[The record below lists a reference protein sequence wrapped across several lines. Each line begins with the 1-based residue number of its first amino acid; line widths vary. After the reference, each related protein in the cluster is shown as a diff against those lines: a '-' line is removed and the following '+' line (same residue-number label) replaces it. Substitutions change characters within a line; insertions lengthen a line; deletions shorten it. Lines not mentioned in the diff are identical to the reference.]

1 MPDQKISSSS
11 PNARDSVTVELVEF
25 LSYLRSLDINIFVE
39 GERLRCNAPEGIITP
54 ELRAEISHKK
64 AEIVSFL
71 KAANRTSSLTF
82 TPIVS
87 MGRDG
92 NLPLSF
98 AQQRLWF
105 LDQLVPNNPF
115 YNVPAA
121 LRLTGSLNF
130 SALQQTFNEIVR
142 RHEALRTT
150 LAVVS
155 GQPVQRIAAAFHL
168 PINVV
173 DLRNLPKESRQTEAN
188 RLTAQEAQR
197 SFNLSND
204 LLLRVTLLQ
213 LDDAEYLLMLNMH
226 HIVSDGWSIGV
237 LIQELGAL
245 YTAFA
250 SEKPSPLPALSIQ
263 YADFAKWQREWLQ
276 GEVLETQLAYWRQQL
291 NGISMLNLSA
301 DRPRPAIQSYRG
313 KRQFLQLPKQLS
325 EALETL
331 SQREGVTLFMTMLA
345 AFKTLLYHY
354 AQQEDIV
361 VGSPIAN
368 RNRSEIEALIGF
380 FVNSLVLR
388 TDLSGNPTFRELLNR
403 VKEVALGA
411 YAHQDLP
418 FEKLVE
424 ELHPDRALNQN
435 PLFQVA
441 FALQNAPGN
450 QLELPEL
457 TLSPQQ
463 LDVGTARFDL
473 EFHLWERSPNS
484 SGSNQSPS
492 NKLWVDSSEGI
503 SGMVIY
509 SADLFDEATIT
520 RMIEHFQTLLESIV
534 TNPEQRI
541 ATMQYLSA
549 QERYH
554 LLVECNKTQADYP
567 QDLCI
572 HQLFE
577 MQADRTPDAVAL
589 VFGEEQ
595 VTYRELNLRSNQ
607 LARYLQ
613 KMGVGAEVLVGLCCG
628 RSLDLIVGMLGIL
641 KAGGAYLILDPSYP
655 VERSSFML
663 KDAQL
668 SVVLTQ
674 QQWIENLREAKL
686 SRRESPNLQIVC
698 LDTDWEMISQEI
710 ADNPTSAVTAE
721 NLVYAIYTSGSTG
734 KPKGVEIEH
743 GSLLNLVFWHQREFG
758 VSAGDRATQIAA
770 IGFDA
775 CGWEIWPYLA
785 AGASIYF
792 PEDDMR
798 RDPEKLQNWL
808 VSKAIT
814 ISFLPTPL
822 AEKVLLLDWP
832 QTTALRI
839 LLAGGEKLQQH
850 PLKSHPFKLVNNY
863 GPTEN
868 TVVTTS
874 GYIPVTE
881 QTDIAPT
888 IGRPIAN
895 TQIYILDKYLQ
906 PVPMGVV
913 GELYIGGNGLARG
926 YLNRPDLTAER
937 FISNPFKS
945 NSDTILNDLFRNRQ
959 DACSTRDEFYC
970 GTGILPVLDN
980 NAHPTLCGTGILPVL
995 DNDAHPTLCGTGILP
1010 VLDNGTTSEFKPNSG
1025 ERIYKTGDLVRYRGD
1040 RNLEFLGRID
1050 EQVKI
1055 RGFRIEL
1062 GEIETVLTQHPAVQ
1076 QTVAIASEDGQGDKR
1091 LVAYIALNPEYS
1103 SAREKNQ
1110 IMQLQDEQVLQWQML
1125 YNETYNQ
1132 PAVDSDPTFNIVG
1145 WNSSYTNQ
1153 PIPAEQMR
1161 DWANNQAAQ
1170 ILALQPSRVLEIGC
1184 GTGLL
1189 LFQIASRCTQY
1200 CGTDFSPI
1208 SLNYIQQHLANQQL
1222 ANVTLLQKMA
1232 TDFEGVE
1239 TAAFDAVILNS
1250 VVQYFPNIDYLVQVL
1265 EGAVKATAPG
1275 GFIFIGDVRSLPLL
1289 AAFHASVQLYQA
1301 EPSLAGEQLQQR
1313 VQMQIFQ
1320 ETELVIDPDFFSA
1333 LKHRFPQIGGVEI
1346 QLIRGSYHNE
1356 LTDFRYNAILHI
1368 ASETDPPQS
1377 PGRFH
1382 SHENQA
1388 FVGAVPPCPPPPT
1401 DDFTGVWDMGATTGG
1416 LPLPRMK
1423 PPCPQSPAQGGQG
1436 GSKLLDWSAKNQ
1448 NLTVTNVEQILLQN
1462 QLDVLRIA
1470 NVPNAR
1476 VTAAV
1481 KAAELLFVVDK
1492 FPTAGQLQKA
1502 VEKIEDLGV
1511 DPEAWYA
1518 LEVPY
1523 NVNISWSNSDSQGRY
1538 DVVFARGK
1546 TRDFV
1551 RETRSDNLRPWR
1563 SYANN
1568 PLQAKAARKLVP
1580 QLQAYLAEKLP
1591 EYMIPSAFV
1600 VLESLPVT
1608 ANGKVDRLALPA
1620 PQPIKLEW
1628 AGGYVAP
1635 QSSIEEVLV
1644 KIWAEVLGIKRVG
1657 IRDNFFELGGHS
1669 LLATQLV
1676 SRVRDAFGVELPLRR
1691 VFEAPTIGELSK
1703 IVESL
1708 KESDAKIK
1716 APALVPVSRENR
1728 RVKLSSL
1735 NRESKERG

>member
-1 MPDQKISSSS
+1 MPEPKISSSS
-11 PNARDSVTVELVEF
+11 PNARDSVSVELVEF

-39 GERLRCNAPEGIITP
+39 GSRLRCNAPEGIITP
-54 ELRAEISHKK
+54 KLRAEISHKK
-64 AEIVSFL
+64 AEIISFL
-71 KAANRTSSLTF
+71 KAANRTSSFTP
-82 TPIVS
+82 TPIVP

-130 SALQQTFNEIVR
+130 SALQKTFNEIVR
-142 RHEALRTT
+142 RHEALRTN

-155 GQPVQRIAAAFHL
+155 GQPVQKIAAAFHL

-250 SEKPSPLPALSIQ
+250 SEKPSPLPGLSVQ

-291 NGISMLNLSA
+291 NGISMLNLPA

-388 TDLSGNPTFRELLNR
+388 TDLSGNPTFREVLNR

-450 QLELPEL
+450 RLELPEL

-520 RMIEHFQTLLESIV
+520 RLIGHFQTLLESIV
-534 TNPEQRI
+534 RNPEQRI
-541 ATMQYLSA
+541 ANLEYLSA

-554 LLVECNKTQADYP
+554 LLVECNNTQADYP

-577 MQADRTPDAVAL
+577 MQADRAPDAVAL
-589 VFGEEQ
+589 VFGEER

-628 RSLDLIVGMLGIL
+628 RSPDLIVGMLGIL

-655 VERSSFML
+655 AERSSFMV

-674 QQWIENLREAKL
+674 QQWIENLR
-686 SRRESPNLQIVC
+686 SPNLQIVC

-710 ADNPTSAVTAE
+710 ADNPTSAATAE

-792 PEDDMR
+792 PEDDIR
-798 RDPEKLQNWL
+798 RDPEKLQNRL

-881 QTDIAPT
+881 QTDIVPT

-906 PVPMGVV
+906 PVAIGVV

-926 YLNRPDLTAER
+926 YLNRPDVTAQS
-937 FISNPFKS
+937 FIVNP
-945 NSDTILNDLFRNRQ
+945 
-959 DACSTRDEFYC
+959 
-970 GTGILPVLDN
+970 
-980 NAHPTLCGTGILPVL
+980 
-995 DNDAHPTLCGTGILP
+995 
-1010 VLDNGTTSEFKPNSG
+1010 FKPNSG
-1025 ERIYKTGDLVRYRGD
+1025 ERIYKTGDLVRYRAD

-1062 GEIETVLTQHPAVQ
+1062 GEIETLLTQHPAVQ

-1103 SAREKNQ
+1103 SASEKNQ

-1132 PAVDSDPTFNIVG
+1132 PAVESDPTFNIVG

-1161 DWANNQAAQ
+1161 DWANNQASQ

-1189 LFQIASRCTQY
+1189 LFQIAPRCTQY

-1208 SLNYIQQHLANQQL
+1208 SLNYIRQHLANQEL

-1289 AAFHASVQLYQA
+1289 EAFHTSVQLYQA

-1320 ETELVIDPDFFSA
+1320 ETELVIEPEFFTA

-1377 PGRFH
+1377 P
-1382 SHENQA
+1382 
-1388 FVGAVPPCPPPPT
+1388 
-1401 DDFTGVWDMGATTGG
+1401 
-1416 LPLPRMK
+1416 
-1423 PPCPQSPAQGGQG
+1423 AQGELAGA
-1436 GSKLLDWSAKNQ
+1436 KRLDWSAENQ
-1448 NLTVTNVEQILLQN
+1448 NLTVTKVQEILLQN
-1462 QLDVLRIA
+1462 QLDVLRIV

-1481 KAAELLFVVDK
+1481 KVAELLSVVDK
-1492 FPTAGQLQKA
+1492 FPTASQLQKA
-1502 VEKIEDLGV
+1502 VEKVEDLGV
-1511 DPEAWYA
+1511 NPEAWYA

-1523 NVNISWSNSDSQGRY
+1523 NVNISWSNSDTQGRY
-1538 DVVFARGK
+1538 DVVFARGE

-1568 PLQAKAARKLVP
+1568 PLQGKVARKLVP

-1591 EYMIPSAFV
+1591 EYMVPSAFV

-1635 QSSIEEVLV
+1635 QTSIEEVLV

-1676 SRVRDAFGVELPLRR
+1676 SRVRDAFAVELPLRR
-1691 VFEAPTIGELSK
+1691 VFEAPTIAELSK

-1708 KESDAKIK
+1708 KDKNAKSE
-1716 APALVPVSRENR
+1716 APALVAISRDSR
-1728 RVKLSSL
+1728 RRKLSSF
-1735 NRESKERG
+1735 NQESK

>member
-1 MPDQKISSSS
+1 MPEPKISSSS
-11 PNARDSVTVELVEF
+11 PNARDSVTGELVEF

-39 GERLRCNAPEGIITP
+39 GSRLRCNAPEGILTP
-54 ELRAEISHKK
+54 ELRAEISQRK
-64 AEIVSFL
+64 AEIISFL
-71 KAANRTSSLTF
+71 KAANRTSSFTH
-82 TPIVS
+82 TPIVPL
-87 MGRDG
+87 GREG

-121 LRLTGSLNF
+121 LRLTGALNF

-188 RLTAQEAQR
+188 RLTAEEAQR
-197 SFNLSND
+197 SFNLSHD

-250 SEKPSPLPALSIQ
+250 SEKPSPLPALSVQ

-291 NGISMLNLSA
+291 NGISMLNLPA

-331 SQREGVTLFMTMLA
+331 SQREGVTLFMTVLA

-450 QLELPEL
+450 RLELPEL

-492 NKLWVDSSEGI
+492 NKLWVDSSLGI

-509 SADLFDEATIT
+509 SADLFDEATIS
-520 RMIEHFQTLLESIV
+520 RLIGYFQTLLESIV
-534 TNPEQRI
+534 ANPEQRI
-541 ATMQYLSA
+541 ANLQYLSA
-549 QERYH
+549 QERDR
-554 LLVECNKTQADYP
+554 LLVECNNTQADYP

-589 VFGEEQ
+589 VFGEER

-655 VERSSFML
+655 AERSSLMIE
-663 KDAQL
+663 DAQVSVLLTRQGIYSL
-668 SVVLTQ
+668 SNSESRLKTTEGGQVSSRLQPTSARSQGIYSLVDDGEVQNLETQSDDKIHHPRVVF
-674 QQWIENLREAKL
+674 
-686 SRRESPNLQIVC
+686 

-710 ADNPTSAVTAE
+710 ADNPTSAATAE

-785 AGASIYF
+785 AGSSIYF
-792 PEDDMR
+792 PEDDIR

-808 VSKAIT
+808 VSNAIT

-832 QTTALRI
+832 QNTALRI

-881 QTDIAPT
+881 QPDIAPT

-906 PVPMGVV
+906 HVPMGVV

-926 YLNRPDLTAER
+926 YLNRPDLTAQS
-937 FISNPFKS
+937 FIVNPFKP
-945 NSDTILNDLFRNRQ
+945 NSGTILNDLFRNRQ
-959 DACSTRDEFYC
+959 DACSTIKY
-970 GTGILPVLDN
+970 IS
-980 NAHPTLCGTGILPVL
+980 
-995 DNDAHPTLCGTGILP
+995 CGTGILP
-1010 VLDNGTTSEFKPNSG
+1010 VLDNGATSEFKPNSG

-1103 SAREKNQ
+1103 VAREKNQ

-1145 WNSSYTNQ
+1145 WNSS
-1153 PIPAEQMR
+1153 
-1161 DWANNQAAQ
+1161 
-1170 ILALQPSRVLEIGC
+1170 
-1184 GTGLL
+1184 
-1189 LFQIASRCTQY
+1189 
-1200 CGTDFSPI
+1200 
-1208 SLNYIQQHLANQQL
+1208 
-1222 ANVTLLQKMA
+1222 
-1232 TDFEGVE
+1232 
-1239 TAAFDAVILNS
+1239 
-1250 VVQYFPNIDYLVQVL
+1250 
-1265 EGAVKATAPG
+1265 
-1275 GFIFIGDVRSLPLL
+1275 
-1289 AAFHASVQLYQA
+1289 
-1301 EPSLAGEQLQQR
+1301 
-1313 VQMQIFQ
+1313 
-1320 ETELVIDPDFFSA
+1320 
-1333 LKHRFPQIGGVEI
+1333 
-1346 QLIRGSYHNE
+1346 
-1356 LTDFRYNAILHI
+1356 
-1368 ASETDPPQS
+1368 
-1377 PGRFH
+1377 
-1382 SHENQA
+1382 
-1388 FVGAVPPCPPPPT
+1388 
-1401 DDFTGVWDMGATTGG
+1401 
-1416 LPLPRMK
+1416 
-1423 PPCPQSPAQGGQG
+1423 
-1436 GSKLLDWSAKNQ
+1436 
-1448 NLTVTNVEQILLQN
+1448 
-1462 QLDVLRIA
+1462 
-1470 NVPNAR
+1470 
-1476 VTAAV
+1476 
-1481 KAAELLFVVDK
+1481 
-1492 FPTAGQLQKA
+1492 
-1502 VEKIEDLGV
+1502 
-1511 DPEAWYA
+1511 
-1518 LEVPY
+1518 
-1523 NVNISWSNSDSQGRY
+1523 
-1538 DVVFARGK
+1538 
-1546 TRDFV
+1546 
-1551 RETRSDNLRPWR
+1551 
-1563 SYANN
+1563 
-1568 PLQAKAARKLVP
+1568 
-1580 QLQAYLAEKLP
+1580 
-1591 EYMIPSAFV
+1591 
-1600 VLESLPVT
+1600 
-1608 ANGKVDRLALPA
+1608 
-1620 PQPIKLEW
+1620 
-1628 AGGYVAP
+1628 
-1635 QSSIEEVLV
+1635 
-1644 KIWAEVLGIKRVG
+1644 
-1657 IRDNFFELGGHS
+1657 
-1669 LLATQLV
+1669 
-1676 SRVRDAFGVELPLRR
+1676 
-1691 VFEAPTIGELSK
+1691 
-1703 IVESL
+1703 
-1708 KESDAKIK
+1708 
-1716 APALVPVSRENR
+1716 
-1728 RVKLSSL
+1728 
-1735 NRESKERG
+1735 

>member
-1 MPDQKISSSS
+1 MPDPKISSSS

-39 GERLRCNAPEGIITP
+39 GEILRCNAPEGIITP
-54 ELRAEISHKK
+54 ELRAEISQKK
-64 AEIVSFL
+64 AEIISFL
-71 KAANRTSSLTF
+71 KAANRTSSFTP
-82 TPIVS
+82 TPIVP

-150 LAVVS
+150 LAVGS

-188 RLTAQEAQR
+188 RLTAEEAQR

-276 GEVLETQLAYWRQQL
+276 GEVLETQLAYWRHQL
-291 NGISMLNLSA
+291 NGISMLNLPA

-450 QLELPEL
+450 RLELPEL

-492 NKLWVDSSEGI
+492 NKLWVDSSLGI

-520 RMIEHFQTLLESIV
+520 RLIGHFQTLLESIV

-541 ATMQYLSA
+541 ANLQYLSA
-549 QERYH
+549 PERYH
-554 LLVECNKTQADYP
+554 LLVECNNTQADYP

-589 VFGEEQ
+589 VFGEER

-655 VERSSFML
+655 AERSSSIVE
-663 KDAQL
+663 DAQVSVLLTRQGIYSL
-668 SVVLTQ
+668 SNSESRLKTTEGGQVSSRLKPTSAMSQGIYSLVDDGEVQNLETQSNDKIHHPRVVF
-674 QQWIENLREAKL
+674 
-686 SRRESPNLQIVC
+686 

-785 AGASIYF
+785 AGSSIYF
-792 PEDDMR
+792 PEDDIR

-808 VSKAIT
+808 VSNAIT

-822 AEKVLLLDWP
+822 AEKVLLLAWP

-881 QTDIAPT
+881 QTDIAPI

-906 PVPMGVV
+906 PVAIGVV

-926 YLNRPDLTAER
+926 YLNLPDLTAER
-937 FISNPFKS
+937 FIVNP
-945 NSDTILNDLFRNRQ
+945 
-959 DACSTRDEFYC
+959 
-970 GTGILPVLDN
+970 
-980 NAHPTLCGTGILPVL
+980 
-995 DNDAHPTLCGTGILP
+995 
-1010 VLDNGTTSEFKPNSG
+1010 FKPNSG
-1025 ERIYKTGDLVRYRGD
+1025 ERIYKTGDLVRYRAD

-1103 SAREKNQ
+1103 SASEKNQ

-1132 PAVDSDPTFNIVG
+1132 PAVESDPTFNIVG
-1145 WNSSYTNQ
+1145 WNSSYTDR

-1208 SLNYIQQHLANQQL
+1208 SLNYIRQHLANQQL
-1222 ANVTLLQKMA
+1222 TNVTLLQKMA

-1250 VVQYFPNIDYLVQVL
+1250 VVQYFPTIDYLVQVL

-1301 EPSLAGEQLQQR
+1301 EPSLSGEQLQQR

-1320 ETELVIDPDFFSA
+1320 ETELVIEPDFFSA
-1333 LKHRFPQIGGVEI
+1333 LKHRFPQIDGVEI

-1368 ASETDPPQS
+1368 ASETAPPKSS
-1377 PGRFH
+1377 PEGER
-1382 SHENQA
+1382 
-1388 FVGAVPPCPPPPT
+1388 GAEK
-1401 DDFTGVWDMGATTGG
+1401 
-1416 LPLPRMK
+1416 R
-1423 PPCPQSPAQGGQG
+1423 
-1436 GSKLLDWSAKNQ
+1436 LDWSAENE
-1448 NLTVTNVEQILLQN
+1448 NLTVTKVQQILLQN

-1481 KAAELLFVVDK
+1481 KAAELLSVVDK

-1538 DVVFARGK
+1538 DVVFARGE

-1591 EYMIPSAFV
+1591 EYMVPSAFV

-1620 PQPIKLEW
+1620 PEPIKLEW

-1635 QSSIEEVLV
+1635 QTSIEEVLV
-1644 KIWAEVLGIKRVG
+1644 KIWVEVLGIKRVG

-1691 VFEAPTIGELSK
+1691 VFEAPTIAELSK

-1708 KESDAKIK
+1708 KESDANIK
-1716 APALVPVSRENR
+1716 APALVAISRDSR
-1728 RVKLSSL
+1728 RMKLSSFD
-1735 NRESKERG
+1735 RESK

>member
-1 MPDQKISSSS
+1 MPEPKISSSS
-11 PNARDSVTVELVEF
+11 PNARDSVTGELVEF

-39 GERLRCNAPEGIITP
+39 GARLRCNAPEGILTP
-54 ELRAEISHKK
+54 ELRAEISQKK
-64 AEIVSFL
+64 AEIISFL
-71 KAANRTSSLTF
+71 KAANRTSSFTP
-82 TPIVS
+82 TPIVP

-121 LRLTGSLNF
+121 LRLTGSLNIA
-130 SALQQTFNEIVR
+130 ALQQTFNEIVR
-142 RHEALRTT
+142 RHEALRTS

-291 NGISMLNLSA
+291 NGISMLNLPA

-450 QLELPEL
+450 RLELPEL

-509 SADLFDEATIT
+509 SADLFDEATIA
-520 RMIEHFQTLLESIV
+520 RLIGHFQTLLESIV
-534 TNPEQRI
+534 ANPEQRI
-541 ATMQYLSA
+541 ANLQYLSA
-549 QERYH
+549 QERDR
-554 LLVECNKTQADYP
+554 LLVECNNTQADYP

-589 VFGEEQ
+589 VFGEER

-655 VERSSFML
+655 AERSSFMV

-674 QQWIENLREAKL
+674 QQWVENLR
-686 SRRESPNLQIVC
+686 SPNLQIVC

-710 ADNPTSAVTAE
+710 ADNPTSAATAE

-785 AGASIYF
+785 AGSSIYF
-792 PEDDMR
+792 PEDDIR

-808 VSKAIT
+808 VSNAIT

-926 YLNRPDLTAER
+926 YLNRPDLTAQS
-937 FISNPFKS
+937 FIPNP
-945 NSDTILNDLFRNRQ
+945 
-959 DACSTRDEFYC
+959 
-970 GTGILPVLDN
+970 
-980 NAHPTLCGTGILPVL
+980 
-995 DNDAHPTLCGTGILP
+995 
-1010 VLDNGTTSEFKPNSG
+1010 FKPNSG

-1103 SAREKNQ
+1103 VAREKNQ

-1208 SLNYIQQHLANQQL
+1208 SLNYIRQHLANQQL

-1250 VVQYFPNIDYLVQVL
+1250 VVQYFPTIDYLVQVL

-1320 ETELVIDPDFFSA
+1320 ETELVIDPDFFGA

-1346 QLIRGSYHNE
+1346 QLIRGSDRNE

-1368 ASETDPPQS
+1368 ASETARPKS
-1377 PGRFH
+1377 SSEGER
-1382 SHENQA
+1382 
-1388 FVGAVPPCPPPPT
+1388 GAEK
-1401 DDFTGVWDMGATTGG
+1401 
-1416 LPLPRMK
+1416 R
-1423 PPCPQSPAQGGQG
+1423 
-1436 GSKLLDWSAKNQ
+1436 LDWLDENQ
-1448 NLTVTNVEQILLQN
+1448 NLTVTKVQQILLQN

-1481 KAAELLFVVDK
+1481 KAAELLSVVDK

-1502 VEKIEDLGV
+1502 VEKVEDLGV

-1538 DVVFARGK
+1538 DVVFARGE

-1591 EYMIPSAFV
+1591 EYMVPSAFV

-1620 PQPIKLEW
+1620 PEPIKLEW

-1635 QSSIEEVLV
+1635 HTSIEEVLV
-1644 KIWAEVLGIKRVG
+1644 KIWVEVLGIKRVG

-1691 VFEAPTIGELSK
+1691 VFEAPTVSELSK

-1708 KESDAKIK
+1708 KDKNAKSD
-1716 APALVPVSRENR
+1716 APALVPISRDSR
-1728 RVKLSSL
+1728 RRKLSSF
-1735 NRESKERG
+1735 NGPIA

>member
-1 MPDQKISSSS
+1 MPDPKISSSS

-39 GERLRCNAPEGIITP
+39 GEILRCNAPEGIITP
-54 ELRAEISHKK
+54 ELRAEISQKK
-64 AEIVSFL
+64 AEIISFL
-71 KAANRTSSLTF
+71 KAANRTSSFTP
-82 TPIVS
+82 TPIVPL
-87 MGRDG
+87 GRDG

-188 RLTAQEAQR
+188 RLTAEEAQR

-250 SEKPSPLPALSIQ
+250 REKPSPLPALSIQ

-291 NGISMLNLSA
+291 NGISMLNLPA

-450 QLELPEL
+450 RLELPEL

-484 SGSNQSPS
+484 SGSHQSPS

-520 RMIEHFQTLLESIV
+520 RRIGHFQTLLESIV

-541 ATMQYLSA
+541 ANLQYLSA
-549 QERYH
+549 QERDR
-554 LLVECNKTQADYP
+554 LLVECNNTQADYP
-567 QDLCI
+567 QNLCI

-577 MQADRTPDAVAL
+577 MQADRAPDAVAL
-589 VFGEEQ
+589 VFGEER
-595 VTYRELNLRSNQ
+595 VTYGELNLRSNQ

-628 RSLDLIVGMLGIL
+628 RSLDLIVGMLGTL

-655 VERSSFML
+655 AERSSFMV
-663 KDAQL
+663 KDAQVSVLLTRQGINSL
-668 SVVLTQ
+668 SNSESRLKTTEGGQVSSRLKPTSAMSQGIYSLVDDGEVQNLETQSEDKIHHPRVVF
-674 QQWIENLREAKL
+674 
-686 SRRESPNLQIVC
+686 

-710 ADNPTSAVTAE
+710 ADNPTSAATAE

-792 PEDDMR
+792 PEDDIR

-808 VSKAIT
+808 VSNAIT

-839 LLAGGEKLQQH
+839 LLTGGEKLQQH

-874 GYIPVTE
+874 GYVPVTE

-906 PVPMGVV
+906 PVAIGVV

-926 YLNRPDLTAER
+926 YLNRPDLTAQS
-937 FISNPFKS
+937 FIVNP
-945 NSDTILNDLFRNRQ
+945 
-959 DACSTRDEFYC
+959 
-970 GTGILPVLDN
+970 
-980 NAHPTLCGTGILPVL
+980 
-995 DNDAHPTLCGTGILP
+995 
-1010 VLDNGTTSEFKPNSG
+1010 FKPNSG

-1062 GEIETVLTQHPAVQ
+1062 GEIETLLIQHPAVQ
-1076 QTVAIASEDGQGDKR
+1076 QTVATASEDGQGDKR

-1103 SAREKNQ
+1103 SASEKNQ

-1189 LFQIASRCTQY
+1189 LFQIASRCTHY

-1208 SLNYIQQHLANQQL
+1208 SLNYIRQHLANQQL

-1320 ETELVIDPDFFSA
+1320 ETELVIEPDFFSA

-1346 QLIRGSYHNE
+1346 QLIRGSYRNE

-1368 ASETDPPQS
+1368 ASETDPP
-1377 PGRFH
+1377 
-1382 SHENQA
+1382 N
-1388 FVGAVPPCPPPPT
+1388 PPYE
-1401 DDFTGVWDMGATTGG
+1401 GG
-1416 LPLPRMK
+1416 LRNLSNFPDKIELPHR
-1423 PPCPQSPAQGGQG
+1423 PFPGELG
-1436 GSKLLDWSAKNQ
+1436 GSKRLDWSAENQ
-1448 NLTVTNVEQILLQN
+1448 NLTVTKVQQILWEN

-1481 KAAELLFVVDK
+1481 KAAELLSVVDK
-1492 FPTAGQLQKA
+1492 FSTAGQLQKA
-1502 VEKIEDLGV
+1502 VEKVEDLGV

-1538 DVVFARGK
+1538 DVVFARGETK
-1546 TRDFV
+1546 DFMP
-1551 RETRSDNLRPWR
+1551 ETRSDNLRPWR

-1568 PLQAKAARKLVP
+1568 PLQGKVARKLVP

-1591 EYMIPSAFV
+1591 EYMVPSAFV

-1620 PQPIKLEW
+1620 PEPIKLEW

-1635 QSSIEEVLV
+1635 QTSIEEVLV
-1644 KIWAEVLGIKRVG
+1644 KIWVEVLGIKRVG

-1691 VFEAPTIGELSK
+1691 VFEAPTIAELSK

-1708 KESDAKIK
+1708 KDKNAKSD
-1716 APALVPVSRENR
+1716 APALVPISRDSR
-1728 RVKLSSL
+1728 RRKLSSF
-1735 NRESKERG
+1735 NRPIA

>member
-1 MPDQKISSSS
+1 MPEPKISSSS

-25 LSYLRSLDINIFVE
+25 LSYLRRLDINIFVE
-39 GERLRCNAPEGIITP
+39 GSRLRCNAPEGIITP
-54 ELRAEISHKK
+54 ELRAEISQRKS
-64 AEIVSFL
+64 EIISFL
-71 KAANRTSSLTF
+71 QAANRTSNF
-82 TPIVS
+82 TPAPIVPIE
-87 MGRDG
+87 RTG

-121 LRLTGSLNF
+121 LRVTGALNF
-130 SALQQTFNEIVR
+130 PALQQTFNEIVR

-150 LAVVS
+150 LAVVED
-155 GQPVQRIAAAFHL
+155 QQVQRIADALHL
-168 PINVV
+168 PIYVF
-173 DLRNLPKESRQTEAN
+173 DLRNLPRESRQTEAK
-188 RLTAQEAQR
+188 RLTAKEAQR
-197 SFNLSND
+197 PFNLATD

-237 LIQELGAL
+237 LIQELGAI

-250 SEKPSPLPALSIQ
+250 SEKPSPLPELPVQ

-291 NGISMLNLSA
+291 NGISMLNLPA

-313 KRQFLQLPKQLS
+313 KRLLLQLPKPLS
-325 EALETL
+325 EALEML
-331 SQREGVTLFMTMLA
+331 SQRQGVTLFMTMLA
-345 AFKTLLYHY
+345 AFQTLLYHY
-354 AQQEDIV
+354 AQQSDIV

-388 TDLSGNPTFRELLNR
+388 TDCSGNPTFLELLNR

-441 FALQNAPGN
+441 FALQNAPA
-450 QLELPEL
+450 QPLELPEL
-457 TLSPQQ
+457 TFSPQQ
-463 LDVGTARFDL
+463 LDVQTARFDL
-473 EFHLWERSPNS
+473 ELHLWERSPNS
-484 SGSNQSPS
+484 SGSSESPS

-509 SADLFDEATIT
+509 SADLFDETTIS
-520 RMIEHFQTLLESIV
+520 RMRAHFQTLLESIV
-534 TNPEQRI
+534 ANPEQRI
-541 ATMQYLSA
+541 ANLPYLSE
-549 QERYH
+549 QERDH
-554 LLVECNKTQADYP
+554 LLVECNNTQVDYP

-577 MQADRTPDAVAL
+577 LHAEQTPDAVAL
-589 VFGEEQ
+589 VFGDER
-595 VTYRELNLRSNQ
+595 VTYGELNLRSNQ

-613 KMGVGAEVLVGLCCG
+613 KIGVGAEVLVGLCVD
-628 RSLDLIVGMLGIL
+628 RSLDLIVGMLAIL
-641 KAGGAYLILDPSYP
+641 KAGGAYLILEPSYP
-655 VERSSFML
+655 AERSSFLL

-674 QQWIENLREAKL
+674 QQWVENLR
-686 SRRESPNLQIVC
+686 SPNLQIVC

-710 ADNPTSAVTAE
+710 ADNPTSAATAE

-792 PEDDMR
+792 PEDDIR
-798 RDPEKLQNWL
+798 RNPEKLQNWL
-808 VSKAIT
+808 ISKAIA

-822 AEKVLLLDWP
+822 ADRILQLDWP
-832 QTTALRI
+832 PTTALRI
-839 LLAGGEKLQQH
+839 MLTGGEKLQQH
-850 PLKSHPFKLVNNY
+850 PIKSHPFKLVNNY

-874 GYIPVTE
+874 GYIPATKP
-881 QTDIAPT
+881 DIAPT

-895 TQIYILDKYLQ
+895 TQVYILDKYLQ
-906 PVPMGVV
+906 PVPAGVV

-926 YLNRPDLTAER
+926 YVNRPDLTAAS
-937 FISNPFKS
+937 FIPNPF
-945 NSDTILNDLFRNRQ
+945 Q
-959 DACSTRDEFYC
+959 
-970 GTGILPVLDN
+970 
-980 NAHPTLCGTGILPVL
+980 
-995 DNDAHPTLCGTGILP
+995 
-1010 VLDNGTTSEFKPNSG
+1010 PNSSQ
-1025 ERIYKTGDLVRYRGD
+1025 RIYKTGDLVRYRAD
-1040 RNLEFLGRID
+1040 YNLEFLGRID

-1055 RGFRIEL
+1055 RGVRIEL

-1076 QTVAIASEDGQGDKR
+1076 QTVLTALEDAQQNKR

-1103 SAREKNQ
+1103 NASETDQ
-1110 IMQLQDEQVLQWQML
+1110 IVQLQAEQVSQWQML

-1132 PAVDSDPTFNIVG
+1132 PAAESDPTFNIVG

-1153 PIPAEQMR
+1153 PIPAEQVR
-1161 DWANNQAAQ
+1161 EWANNQAAQ
-1170 ILALQPSRVLEIGC
+1170 ILALQPQRVLEIGC
-1184 GTGLL
+1184 GTGLM
-1189 LFQIASRCTQY
+1189 LFQIAPHCTEY
-1200 CGTDFSPI
+1200 CATDFSPI
-1208 SLNYIQQHLANQQL
+1208 SINYIQQHLANQQL
-1222 ANVTLLQKMA
+1222 ANVTLHQKMA
-1232 TDFEGVE
+1232 ADFTGIE
-1239 TAAFDAVILNS
+1239 TAVFDAVILNS

-1265 EGAVKATAPG
+1265 EGAVQATAPG
-1275 GFIFIGDVRSLPLL
+1275 GCIFIGDVRSLPLL
-1289 AAFHASVQLYQA
+1289 AAFHAAVQLYQA
-1301 EPSLAGEQLQQR
+1301 EPALAGEQLQQR

-1320 ETELVIDPDFFSA
+1320 ETELVIHPDFFSA
-1333 LKHRFPQIGGVEI
+1333 LQHRFPQIGGVEI

-1356 LTDFRYNAILHI
+1356 LTQFRYNAILHI
-1368 ASETDPPQS
+1368 APEKDPP
-1377 PGRFH
+1377 
-1382 SHENQA
+1382 N
-1388 FVGAVPPCPPPPT
+1388 PPYE
-1401 DDFTGVWDMGATTGG
+1401 GG
-1416 LPLPRMK
+1416 LRNLSNFPNKIEFQNAPF
-1423 PPCPQSPAQGGQG
+1423 QGGQG
-1436 GSKLLDWSAKNQ
+1436 GSKRLDWSAENQ
-1448 NLTVTNVEQILLQN
+1448 NLTVTKVEQILLEN
-1462 QLDVLRIA
+1462 PLDILTIS

-1481 KAAELLFVVDK
+1481 KAAELLSVVDK
-1492 FPTAGQLQKA
+1492 VPTAGQLHK
-1502 VEKIEDLGV
+1502 VLEKIDNLGV

-1518 LEVPY
+1518 LQVPY
-1523 NVNISWSNSDSQGRY
+1523 NVSIAWSDSNSDGRY
-1538 DVVFARGK
+1538 DVVFSRGE
-1546 TRDFV
+1546 TRNFV
-1551 RETRSDNLRPWR
+1551 REITGDKLRPWR

-1591 EYMIPSAFV
+1591 EYMVPSAFV

-1620 PQPIKLEW
+1620 PEPIKLEW

-1635 QSSIEEVLV
+1635 QTSIEEVLV
-1644 KIWAEVLGIKRVG
+1644 KIWVEVLGIKRVG

-1676 SRVRDAFGVELPLRR
+1676 SRVRDAFGIELPLRS
-1691 VFEAPTIGELSK
+1691 VFEAPTIGELSEV
-1703 IVESL
+1703 VESL
-1708 KESDAKIK
+1708 KDKNAKIQV
-1716 APALVPVSRENR
+1716 PALVPVSRESR
-1728 RVKLSSL
+1728 RFKLSSL
-1735 NRESKERG
+1735 NQESKER

>member
-1 MPDQKISSSS
+1 MPEPKISSSS

-25 LSYLRSLDINIFVE
+25 LSELRSLDINIFVE
-39 GERLRCNAPEGIITP
+39 GEILRCNAPEGIITP

-64 AEIVSFL
+64 AEIIFFL
-71 KAANRTSSLTF
+71 KAANRTSSFTP
-82 TPIVS
+82 TPIVP

-121 LRLTGSLNF
+121 LRLTGSLNLR
-130 SALQQTFNEIVR
+130 ALQQTFNEIVR

-188 RLTAQEAQR
+188 RLTAREAQR

-291 NGISMLNLSA
+291 NGISMLNLPA

-368 RNRSEIEALIGF
+368 RNRSEIESLIGF

-450 QLELPEL
+450 GLELPEL

-520 RMIEHFQTLLESIV
+520 RLIGHFQTLLESIV
-534 TNPEQRI
+534 ANPEQRI
-541 ATMQYLSA
+541 ANLQYLSA
-549 QERYH
+549 QERDH
-554 LLVECNKTQADYP
+554 LLVECNNTQADYP

-589 VFGEEQ
+589 VFGDER

-613 KMGVGAEVLVGLCCG
+613 KIGVGAEVLVGLCCG

-655 VERSSFML
+655 AERSSFML

-674 QQWIENLREAKL
+674 QQWIENLR
-686 SRRESPNLQIVC
+686 SPNLQIVC

-710 ADNPTSAVTAE
+710 ADNPTSAATAE

-785 AGASIYF
+785 AGSSIYF
-792 PEDDMR
+792 PEDDIR

-808 VSKAIT
+808 VSNAIT

-839 LLAGGEKLQQH
+839 LLAGGEKLQPH

-937 FISNPFKS
+937 FISNPFKP
-945 NSDTILNDLFRNRQ
+945 NSGTILHDLFRNRQ

-980 NAHPTLCGTGILPVL
+980 
-995 DNDAHPTLCGTGILP
+995 
-1010 VLDNGTTSEFKPNSG
+1010 GTTSQFKPNSG

-1076 QTVAIASEDGQGDKR
+1076 QTVAITSEDGQGDKR
-1091 LVAYIALNPEYS
+1091 LVAYIALNTEYS
-1103 SAREKNQ
+1103 SASEKNQ

-1125 YNETYNQ
+1125 YNETYDR

-1145 WNSSYTNQ
+1145 WNSSYTDR
-1153 PIPAEQMR
+1153 PI
-1161 DWANNQAAQ
+1161 QAAQ
-1170 ILALQPSRVLEIGC
+1170 IRDSSKNQATQLFALQPSRELDIGC

-1200 CGTDFSPI
+1200 CGTDFSAI
-1208 SLNYIQQHLANQQL
+1208 SLNYIQQHLANHQL
-1222 ANVTLLQKMA
+1222 ANVTLLPKMA

-1301 EPSLAGEQLQQR
+1301 EPSLSGEQLQQR

-1320 ETELVIDPDFFSA
+1320 ETELVMEPEFFSA

-1368 ASETDPPQS
+1368 ASEIARPKSS
-1377 PGRFH
+1377 PKGEGRA
-1382 SHENQA
+1382 EK
-1388 FVGAVPPCPPPPT
+1388 
-1401 DDFTGVWDMGATTGG
+1401 
-1416 LPLPRMK
+1416 R
-1423 PPCPQSPAQGGQG
+1423 
-1436 GSKLLDWSAKNQ
+1436 LDWSAENQ
-1448 NLTVTNVEQILLQN
+1448 NLTVTKVQQILREN
-1462 QLDVLRIA
+1462 HLDILRIA

-1481 KAAELLFVVDK
+1481 KAAELLSVVDK
-1492 FPTAGQLQKA
+1492 FTTAGQLQKA
-1502 VEKIEDLGV
+1502 VEKVEDLGV
-1511 DPEAWYA
+1511 DPEAWYT

-1523 NVNISWSNSDSQGRY
+1523 NVNISWSDSDSQGRY

-1551 RETRSDNLRPWR
+1551 PETRSDNLRPWR

-1608 ANGKVDRLALPA
+1608 ANGKVERLALPA
-1620 PQPIKLEW
+1620 P
-1628 AGGYVAP
+1628 
-1635 QSSIEEVLV
+1635 
-1644 KIWAEVLGIKRVG
+1644 
-1657 IRDNFFELGGHS
+1657 
-1669 LLATQLV
+1669 
-1676 SRVRDAFGVELPLRR
+1676 
-1691 VFEAPTIGELSK
+1691 
-1703 IVESL
+1703 
-1708 KESDAKIK
+1708 
-1716 APALVPVSRENR
+1716 
-1728 RVKLSSL
+1728 
-1735 NRESKERG
+1735 

>member
-1 MPDQKISSSS
+1 MPDPKISSSS

-39 GERLRCNAPEGIITP
+39 GEILRCNAPEGIITP
-54 ELRAEISHKK
+54 ELRAEISQKK
-64 AEIVSFL
+64 AEIISFL
-71 KAANRTSSLTF
+71 KAANRTSSFTP
-82 TPIVS
+82 TPIVPL
-87 MGRDG
+87 GRDG

-188 RLTAQEAQR
+188 RLTAEEAQR

-250 SEKPSPLPALSIQ
+250 REKPSPLPALSIQ

-291 NGISMLNLSA
+291 NGISMLNLPA

-492 NKLWVDSSEGI
+492 NKLWVDSSQGI

-520 RMIEHFQTLLESIV
+520 RLIGHFQTLLESIV
-534 TNPEQRI
+534 ANPEQRI
-541 ATMQYLSA
+541 ANWQYLSA

-554 LLVECNKTQADYP
+554 LLVECNNTQADYP
-567 QDLCI
+567 QNLCI

-589 VFGEEQ
+589 VFGDER

-613 KMGVGAEVLVGLCCG
+613 KMGVGAEVLVGVCCG

-655 VERSSFML
+655 AERSSFML

-674 QQWIENLREAKL
+674 QQWVENLRV
-686 SRRESPNLQIVC
+686 PNLQIVC
-698 LDTDWEMISQEI
+698 LDTDGEMISQEI
-710 ADNPTSAVTAE
+710 ADNPTSAATAE

-792 PEDDMR
+792 PEDDIR

-808 VSKAIT
+808 VSNAIA

-850 PLKSHPFKLVNNY
+850 PLKPHPFKLVNNY

-926 YLNRPDLTAER
+926 YLNRPDLTAQS
-937 FISNPFKS
+937 FIVNP
-945 NSDTILNDLFRNRQ
+945 
-959 DACSTRDEFYC
+959 
-970 GTGILPVLDN
+970 
-980 NAHPTLCGTGILPVL
+980 
-995 DNDAHPTLCGTGILP
+995 
-1010 VLDNGTTSEFKPNSG
+1010 FKPNSG

-1062 GEIETVLTQHPAVQ
+1062 GEIETLLTQHPAVQ
-1076 QTVAIASEDGQGDKR
+1076 QTVATASEDGQGDKR
-1091 LVAYIALNPEYS
+1091 LVAYIALNAEYS
-1103 SAREKNQ
+1103 VAREKNQ

-1132 PAVDSDPTFNIVG
+1132 PAVESDPTFNIVG

-1161 DWANNQAAQ
+1161 DWANYQAAQ

-1189 LFQIASRCTQY
+1189 LFQIAPRCTQY

-1208 SLNYIQQHLANQQL
+1208 SLNYIQQHLANQEL

-1239 TAAFDAVILNS
+1239 TAAFDAVVLNS

-1320 ETELVIDPDFFSA
+1320 ETELVIEPEFFSA
-1333 LKHRFPQIGGVEI
+1333 SKQHFPQICGVEI

-1368 ASETDPPQS
+1368 ASETAPPNSS
-1377 PGRFH
+1377 PKG
-1382 SHENQA
+1382 EW
-1388 FVGAVPPCPPPPT
+1388 GAEK
-1401 DDFTGVWDMGATTGG
+1401 
-1416 LPLPRMK
+1416 R
-1423 PPCPQSPAQGGQG
+1423 
-1436 GSKLLDWSAKNQ
+1436 LDWSAENQ
-1448 NLTVTNVEQILLQN
+1448 NLTVTNIQQILLQN
-1462 QLDVLRIA
+1462 QLDVLRVA

-1481 KAAELLFVVDK
+1481 KAAELLSVVDK

-1502 VEKIEDLGV
+1502 VEKVEDLGI

-1523 NVNISWSNSDSQGRY
+1523 NVNISWSNSDTQGRY
-1538 DVVFARGK
+1538 NVVFARGEI
-1546 TRDFV
+1546 RDFV
-1551 RETRSDNLRPWR
+1551 RENRSDNLRAWR

-1568 PLQAKAARKLVP
+1568 PLQAKVARKLVP

-1591 EYMIPSAFV
+1591 EYMVPSAFV

-1635 QSSIEEVLV
+1635 QTSIEEVLV
-1644 KIWAEVLGIKRVG
+1644 KIWVEVLGIKRVG

-1691 VFEAPTIGELSK
+1691 VFEAPTIAELSK

-1708 KESDAKIK
+1708 KDKNAKSD
-1716 APALVPVSRENR
+1716 APALVPISRDSR
-1728 RVKLSSL
+1728 RRKLSSF
-1735 NRESKERG
+1735 NRPLA

>member
-1 MPDQKISSSS
+1 MPEPKKSSSS

-39 GERLRCNAPEGIITP
+39 GEILRCNAPEGILTP
-54 ELRAEISHKK
+54 ELRAEITHKK

-71 KAANRTSSLTF
+71 KAANRTSSFTP
-82 TPIVS
+82 TPIVP
-87 MGRDG
+87 MERDG

-173 DLRNLPKESRQTEAN
+173 DLRNLPKESRHTEAN
-188 RLTAQEAQR
+188 RLTAEEAQR

-276 GEVLETQLAYWRQQL
+276 GEVLETQLGYWRQQL
-291 NGISMLNLSA
+291 NRISMLNLPA

-313 KRQFLQLPKQLS
+313 KRQFLQLSKQLS

-509 SADLFDEATIT
+509 SADLFNEATIT
-520 RMIEHFQTLLESIV
+520 RLIGHFQALLESIV

-541 ATMQYLSA
+541 ANLQYLSA

-554 LLVECNKTQADYP
+554 LLVECNNTQADYP

-577 MQADRTPDAVAL
+577 MQAARTPEAVAL
-589 VFGEEQ
+589 VFGDER
-595 VTYRELNLRSNQ
+595 VTYRELNIRSNQ

-613 KMGVGAEVLVGLCCG
+613 KRGVGAEVLVGLCCG

-655 VERSSFML
+655 AERSSFMV
-663 KDAQL
+663 KDAQVSVLLTRQGINSL
-668 SVVLTQ
+668 SNSESRLKTTEGGQVSSRLQPTSAMSQGIYSLVDDGEVQNLETHSDDKIHHPRVVF
-674 QQWIENLREAKL
+674 
-686 SRRESPNLQIVC
+686 

-710 ADNPTSAVTAE
+710 ADNPTNAATVE

-792 PEDDMR
+792 PEDDIR

-839 LLAGGEKLQQH
+839 LLAGGEKLQQY

-906 PVPMGVV
+906 PVAIGVV

-926 YLNRPDLTAER
+926 YLNRPDLTAQS
-937 FISNPFKS
+937 FIVNP
-945 NSDTILNDLFRNRQ
+945 
-959 DACSTRDEFYC
+959 
-970 GTGILPVLDN
+970 
-980 NAHPTLCGTGILPVL
+980 
-995 DNDAHPTLCGTGILP
+995 
-1010 VLDNGTTSEFKPNSG
+1010 FKPNSG

-1062 GEIETVLTQHPAVQ
+1062 GEIETLLTQHPAVQ
-1076 QTVAIASEDGQGDKR
+1076 QTVAIASQDGQGDKR
-1091 LVAYIALNPEYS
+1091 LVAYIALNAEYS
-1103 SAREKNQ
+1103 VAREKNQ

-1132 PAVDSDPTFNIVG
+1132 PAVESDPTFNIVG

-1153 PIPAEQMR
+1153 PIPAQQMR
-1161 DWANNQAAQ
+1161 DWANNQAAK

-1208 SLNYIQQHLANQQL
+1208 SLNYIRQHLANQQL

-1320 ETELVIDPDFFSA
+1320 ETELVIEPEFFSA
-1333 LKHRFPQIGGVEI
+1333 LKQRFPQIGGVEI

-1368 ASETDPPQS
+1368 ASETARPKLSQK
-1377 PGRFH
+1377 G
-1382 SHENQA
+1382 EW
-1388 FVGAVPPCPPPPT
+1388 GAEK
-1401 DDFTGVWDMGATTGG
+1401 
-1416 LPLPRMK
+1416 R
-1423 PPCPQSPAQGGQG
+1423 
-1436 GSKLLDWSAKNQ
+1436 LDWSAENQ
-1448 NLTVTNVEQILLQN
+1448 NLTVTKVQQILLQN

-1476 VTAAV
+1476 VMAAV
-1481 KAAELLFVVDK
+1481 KAAELLSVVDK

-1502 VEKIEDLGV
+1502 VEKVEDLGV

-1538 DVVFARGK
+1538 DVVFARGE

-1551 RETRSDNLRPWR
+1551 PKTRSDNLRPWR

-1568 PLQAKAARKLVP
+1568 PLQGKVARKLVP

-1591 EYMIPSAFV
+1591 EYMVPSAFV

-1635 QSSIEEVLV
+1635 HTSIEEVLV

-1676 SRVRDAFGVELPLRR
+1676 SRVRDAFGVELPLRS
-1691 VFEAPTIGELSK
+1691 VFEAPTIAELSK

-1708 KESDAKIK
+1708 KESDANIK
-1716 APALVPVSRENR
+1716 APALVAISRDSR
-1728 RVKLSSL
+1728 RRKLSSF
-1735 NRESKERG
+1735 NQESK

>member
-1 MPDQKISSSS
+1 MPDPKIASSS
-11 PNARDSVTVELVEF
+11 PNARDSVRVELVEF
-25 LSYLRSLDINIFVE
+25 LSYLRSLDINIFIE
-39 GERLRCNAPEGIITP
+39 GEILRCNAPEGIITP

-64 AEIVSFL
+64 AEIISFL
-71 KAANRTSSLTF
+71 KAANRTSSFTP
-82 TPIVS
+82 TPIVP

-173 DLRNLPKESRQTEAN
+173 DLRSLPKESRQTEAN

-291 NGISMLNLSA
+291 NGISMLNLPA

-450 QLELPEL
+450 RLELPEL

-509 SADLFDEATIT
+509 SADLFDEATIA
-520 RMIEHFQTLLESIV
+520 RMIGHFQTLLESIV
-534 TNPEQRI
+534 ANPEQRI
-541 ATMQYLSA
+541 ANLQYLSA
-549 QERYH
+549 QERDR
-554 LLVECNKTQADYP
+554 LLVECNNTQADYP

-589 VFGEEQ
+589 VFGEER
-595 VTYRELNLRSNQ
+595 VTYGELNFRSNQ

-655 VERSSFML
+655 AERSSFMV
-663 KDAQL
+663 KDAQVSVLLTRQGINSL
-668 SVVLTQ
+668 SNSESRLKTTEGGQVSSRLQPTSAMSQGIYSLVDDGEVQNLETQSDDKIHHPRVVF
-674 QQWIENLREAKL
+674 
-686 SRRESPNLQIVC
+686 

-710 ADNPTSAVTAE
+710 ADNPTSAATAE

-785 AGASIYF
+785 AGSSIYF
-792 PEDDMR
+792 PEDDIR

-926 YLNRPDLTAER
+926 YLNRPDLTAKS
-937 FISNPFKS
+937 FIVNPF
-945 NSDTILNDLFRNRQ
+945 Q
-959 DACSTRDEFYC
+959 
-970 GTGILPVLDN
+970 
-980 NAHPTLCGTGILPVL
+980 
-995 DNDAHPTLCGTGILP
+995 
-1010 VLDNGTTSEFKPNSG
+1010 PNSG

-1050 EQVKI
+1050 QQVKI

-1091 LVAYIALNPEYS
+1091 LVVYIALNPEYS
-1103 SAREKNQ
+1103 KASEKNQ

-1208 SLNYIQQHLANQQL
+1208 SLNYIRQHLATQQL

-1232 TDFEGVE
+1232 TDFAGVE

-1250 VVQYFPNIDYLVQVL
+1250 VVQYFPTIDYLVQVL

-1320 ETELVIDPDFFSA
+1320 ETELVIDPDFFGA

-1346 QLIRGSYHNE
+1346 QLIRGSDRNE

-1368 ASETDPPQS
+1368 ASETARPKSS
-1377 PGRFH
+1377 PKGER
-1382 SHENQA
+1382 
-1388 FVGAVPPCPPPPT
+1388 GAEK
-1401 DDFTGVWDMGATTGG
+1401 
-1416 LPLPRMK
+1416 R
-1423 PPCPQSPAQGGQG
+1423 
-1436 GSKLLDWSAKNQ
+1436 LDWLDENQ
-1448 NLTVTNVEQILLQN
+1448 NLTVTKVQQILWQN
-1462 QLDVLRIA
+1462 QLDFLSIA

-1481 KAAELLFVVDK
+1481 KAAELLSVVDK
-1492 FPTAGQLQKA
+1492 FTTAGQLQKA
-1502 VEKIEDLGV
+1502 VEKVEDLGV

-1523 NVNISWSNSDSQGRY
+1523 NVNISWSNSDGQGRY
-1538 DVVFARGK
+1538 DVVFARGEI
-1546 TRDFV
+1546 RDFV
-1551 RETRSDNLRPWR
+1551 RETRSDSLRPWR

-1580 QLQAYLAEKLP
+1580 QLQAFLAEKLP
-1591 EYMIPSAFV
+1591 EYMVPSAFV

-1608 ANGKVDRLALPA
+1608 ANGKVDRVALPV

-1635 QSSIEEVLV
+1635 HTSIEEVLV

-1691 VFEAPTIGELSK
+1691 VFEAPTIAELSK
-1703 IVESL
+1703 IVEGL
-1708 KESDAKIK
+1708 KDKNAKSEV
-1716 APALVPVSRENR
+1716 PALVPISRDSR
-1728 RVKLSSL
+1728 RRKLSSF
-1735 NRESKERG
+1735 NGPIA

>member
-1 MPDQKISSSS
+1 MPEPKISSSS

-39 GERLRCNAPEGIITP
+39 GEILRCNAPEGILTP
-54 ELRAEISHKK
+54 ELRAEISQKK

-71 KAANRTSSLTF
+71 KAANRTSNFTP
-82 TPIVS
+82 TPIVP

-188 RLTAQEAQR
+188 RLTAEEAQR

-291 NGISMLNLSA
+291 NGISMLNLPA

-450 QLELPEL
+450 RLELPEL

-492 NKLWVDSSEGI
+492 NKLWVDSSDGI

-520 RMIEHFQTLLESIV
+520 RLIGHFQTLLERIV

-541 ATMQYLSA
+541 ANLQYLSA

-554 LLVECNKTQADYP
+554 LLVECNNTQADYP

-589 VFGEEQ
+589 VFGEER
-595 VTYRELNLRSNQ
+595 VTYGELNFRSNQ

-613 KMGVGAEVLVGLCCG
+613 KIGVGAEVLVGLCCG
-628 RSLDLIVGMLGIL
+628 RSPDLIVGMLGIL

-655 VERSSFML
+655 AERSSFML

-674 QQWIENLREAKL
+674 QQWIENLR
-686 SRRESPNLQIVC
+686 SPNLQIVC

-710 ADNPTSAVTAE
+710 ADNPTSAATAK
-721 NLVYAIYTSGSTG
+721 NRAYAIYTSGSTG

-785 AGASIYF
+785 AGSSIYF
-792 PEDDMR
+792 PEDDIR

-808 VSKAIT
+808 VSNAIA

-926 YLNRPDLTAER
+926 YLNRPDLTAQS
-937 FISNPFKS
+937 FIVNPFKP
-945 NSDTILNDLFRNRQ
+945 NSDTIFSDLFRNRQ
-959 DACSTRDEFYC
+959 DACSTRDEFS
-970 GTGILPVLDN
+970 
-980 NAHPTLCGTGILPVL
+980 CGTGILPVL
-995 DNDAHPTLCGTGILP
+995 DNDA
-1010 VLDNGTTSEFKPNSG
+1010 TSQFKPNSG

-1076 QTVAIASEDGQGDKR
+1076 QTVATASEDGQGDKR

-1103 SAREKNQ
+1103 VAREKNQ

-1145 WNSSYTNQ
+1145 WNSSYTNR

-1189 LFQIASRCTQY
+1189 LFQIAPSCTQY

-1250 VVQYFPNIDYLVQVL
+1250 VVQYFPTIDYLVQVL

-1320 ETELVIDPDFFSA
+1320 ETELVIEPEFFSA

-1346 QLIRGSYHNE
+1346 QLIRGSDRNE

-1368 ASETDPPQS
+1368 ASETARPKS
-1377 PGRFH
+1377 
-1382 SHENQA
+1382 SHKGEW
-1388 FVGAVPPCPPPPT
+1388 GAEK
-1401 DDFTGVWDMGATTGG
+1401 
-1416 LPLPRMK
+1416 R
-1423 PPCPQSPAQGGQG
+1423 
-1436 GSKLLDWSAKNQ
+1436 LDWLDENQ
-1448 NLTVTNVEQILLQN
+1448 NLSVTKVQQILLQN
-1462 QLDVLRIA
+1462 QLDVLRMA

-1481 KAAELLFVVDK
+1481 KAAELLSVVEK

-1502 VEKIEDLGV
+1502 VEKVEDLGV

-1523 NVNISWSNSDSQGRY
+1523 KVNISWSNSDCQGRY
-1538 DVVFARGK
+1538 DVVFARSE

-1591 EYMIPSAFV
+1591 EYMVPSAFV

-1635 QSSIEEVLV
+1635 QTSIEEVLV
-1644 KIWAEVLGIKRVG
+1644 KIWVEVLGIKRVG

-1676 SRVRDAFGVELPLRR
+1676 SRVRDAFAVELPLRR
-1691 VFEAPTIGELSK
+1691 VFEAPTIAELSK

-1708 KESDAKIK
+1708 KDKNAKSD
-1716 APALVPVSRENR
+1716 APALVPISRESR
-1728 RVKLSSL
+1728 RRKLSSF
-1735 NRESKERG
+1735 NRPLA

>member
-1 MPDQKISSSS
+1 MPDPKISSSS

-39 GERLRCNAPEGIITP
+39 GEILRCNAPEGIITP

-71 KAANRTSSLTF
+71 KAANRTSSFTP
-82 TPIVS
+82 TPIVP

-121 LRLTGSLNF
+121 LRLTGSLNLR
-130 SALQQTFNEIVR
+130 ALQQTFNEIVR

-173 DLRNLPKESRQTEAN
+173 DLRNLPKESRQIEAN
-188 RLTAQEAQR
+188 RLTAEEAQR
-197 SFNLSND
+197 SFNLSTD

-291 NGISMLNLSA
+291 NGISMLNLPA

-313 KRQFLQLPKQLS
+313 KRQFLQLSKQLS

-450 QLELPEL
+450 RLELPEL

-492 NKLWVDSSEGI
+492 NKLWVDSSLGI

-520 RMIEHFQTLLESIV
+520 RLIGHFQTLLESIV
-534 TNPEQRI
+534 ANPEQRI
-541 ATMQYLSA
+541 ANLQYLSA
-549 QERYH
+549 QERYQ
-554 LLVECNKTQADYP
+554 LLVECNNTQADYP

-589 VFGEEQ
+589 VFGEER

-655 VERSSFML
+655 AERSSFIL

-674 QQWIENLREAKL
+674 QQWVENLR
-686 SRRESPNLQIVC
+686 SPNLQIVC

-822 AEKVLLLDWP
+822 AEKVLLLDWS
-832 QTTALRI
+832 QNTALRI
-839 LLAGGEKLQQH
+839 LLTGGEKLQQH
-850 PLKSHPFKLVNNY
+850 PLKSYPFKLVNNY

-906 PVPMGVV
+906 PVAIGVV
-913 GELYIGGNGLARG
+913 GELYIAGNGLARG
-926 YLNRPDLTAER
+926 YLNRPDLTAQR
-937 FISNPFKS
+937 FIVNPFKP
-945 NSDTILNDLFRNRQ
+945 NSGTILNDLFRNRQ
-959 DACSTRDEFYC
+959 DACSTIKY
-970 GTGILPVLDN
+970 IS
-980 NAHPTLCGTGILPVL
+980 
-995 DNDAHPTLCGTGILP
+995 CGTGILP
-1010 VLDNGTTSEFKPNSG
+1010 VLDNGATSEFQPNSG
-1025 ERIYKTGDLVRYRGD
+1025 ERIYKTGDLVRYRAD

-1103 SAREKNQ
+1103 VAREKNQ

-1208 SLNYIQQHLANQQL
+1208 SLNYIRQHLANQQL

-1232 TDFEGVE
+1232 TDFAGVE

-1301 EPSLAGEQLQQR
+1301 EPSVAGEQLQQR

-1320 ETELVIDPDFFSA
+1320 ETELVIEPDFFSA

-1368 ASETDPPQS
+1368 ASETARPKLS
-1377 PGRFH
+1377 PKG
-1382 SHENQA
+1382 EW
-1388 FVGAVPPCPPPPT
+1388 GAEK
-1401 DDFTGVWDMGATTGG
+1401 
-1416 LPLPRMK
+1416 R
-1423 PPCPQSPAQGGQG
+1423 
-1436 GSKLLDWSAKNQ
+1436 LDWLDENQ
-1448 NLTVTNVEQILLQN
+1448 NLTVTKVQQILLQN

-1481 KAAELLFVVDK
+1481 KAAELLSVVDK

-1502 VEKIEDLGV
+1502 VEKVEDLGV

-1523 NVNISWSNSDSQGRY
+1523 NVNISWSTSDSQGRY
-1538 DVVFARGK
+1538 DVVFARGE
-1546 TRDFV
+1546 TRDLV

-1568 PLQAKAARKLVP
+1568 PLQGKVARQLVP

-1591 EYMIPSAFV
+1591 EYMVPSAFV

-1620 PQPIKLEW
+1620 PEPIKLEW

-1635 QSSIEEVLV
+1635 HTSIEEVLV

-1691 VFEAPTIGELSK
+1691 VFEAPTISELSK

-1708 KESDAKIK
+1708 KDKNAKSD
-1716 APALVPVSRENR
+1716 APALVPISRDSR
-1728 RVKLSSL
+1728 RRKLSSF
-1735 NRESKERG
+1735 NRPIA